1 MMISLTVALIRD
13 APLLESSQNVF
24 SGNYFTMAKVP
35 ILIVIL
41 PQLFCALLQV
51 SGQQSPCHEY
61 FTYIFDPATSQVM
74 GQIQILS
81 PPKNVELYLKVTL
94 SIAVELPTNY
104 VGLLKMAQSKNKF
117 VDQRDNKPLLYHIH
131 FPLTQPLPL
140 LTGIWFN
147 HQLYCSGPHATG
159 EVVTSITLDH
169 TLYLSSVLP
178 NSQISPQ
185 QNLNTNFQPNIS
197 LSTPQPTVPV
207 YTSTLH
213 TPLTQRPITSSD
225 EIDNNPFLKP
235 PVQPGQSSECGIS
248 SPPTIYNSLS
258 SNEIRTSRGQW
269 PWLVAIFRLTTKY
282 ELLCVGSILSKKHVI
297 TAASCLKSSTE
308 SFSPDALMAS
318 FGKYLLNQNET
329 GTEYREIAYFTLH
342 PDFNFSSIS
351 GDADLA
357 ILTMKTPVEFSSTI
371 RPICMWY
378 TSDNLQKVVDKT
390 GYIVWWKEPFTE
402 EPRMAKAPIVS
413 QETCLSSHLQFSS
426 LTSNRT
432 FCAGM
437 RDSNDPCFGSGGSGL
452 MLYDPD
458 TQRYQLRGIL
468 SRTVIDP
475 THFCRHYIVFVDVA
489 KYVSWIYPQIS
500 TEQQGPIYL

>member
-1 MMISLTVALIRD
+1 
-13 APLLESSQNVF
+13 
-24 SGNYFTMAKVP
+24 MAKVP
-35 ILIVIL
+35 ILVVL
-41 PQLFCALLQV
+41 LLQLLCTLLEV
-51 SGQQSPCHEY
+51 SGQQSPCLEY
-61 FTYIFDPATSQVM
+61 FTYIFDPATNQVM

-104 VGLLKMAQSKNKF
+104 VGILKVAQSKNKL
-117 VDQRDNKPLLYHIH
+117 VDQTDKPLLYHIY
-131 FPLTQPLPL
+131 FPLPQPIPQ

-147 HQLYCSGPHATG
+147 NQQYCSGPHTTG
-159 EVVTSITLDH
+159 QVVTSITLDH

-178 NSQISPQ
+178 NSQNSYDSSQ
-185 QNLNTNFQPNIS
+185 QNLNTNFQSNIS

-207 YTSTLH
+207 YTSTSH
-213 TPLTQRPITSSD
+213 TPLTQRPITSS
-225 EIDNNPFLKP
+225 EINKNPLLKP
-235 PVQPGQSSECGIS
+235 QSPVQPDQQSSECGIS
-248 SPPTIYNSLS
+248 SPPIIYNSLS
-258 SNEIRTSRGQW
+258 SNDMKTSRSQW
-269 PWLVAIFRLTTKY
+269 PWLVAIFHFRTKY

-297 TAASCLKSSTE
+297 TAASCLKTTE

-329 GTEYREIAYFTLH
+329 GTEYREIAYFTFH
-342 PDFNFSSIS
+342 PDFNSSSTS

-357 ILTMKTPVEFSSTI
+357 ILTMKTPVEFSPTI

-378 TSDNLQKVVDKT
+378 TSVDLQKIVDKT

-402 EPRMAKAPIVS
+402 EPRMLKAPIVS

-437 RDSNDPCFGSGGSGL
+437 RDGNGPCFGSGGSGL

-458 TQRYQLRGIL
+458 TQRYQMRGIL
-468 SRTVIDP
+468 SRTVREP
-475 THFCRHYIVFVDVA
+475 TNFCHGRHYFVFVDVA

-500 TEQQGPIYL
+500 TE